1 MDGLAPFFPSKRIEY
16 ALPKLIHLG
25 VPRSN
30 GGAPSY
36 SWDVVRP
43 RTRGGIARG
52 GRTGEK
58 TKRAAPLEKISE
70 RRRKRR
76 KKWRRSLFTSSSDRL
91 EMTANLEEE
100 EEEKE

>member
-1 MDGLAPFFPSKRIEY
+1 MDGLVPFLPSKRIEH
-16 ALPKLIHLG
+16 ALPKPIHLG
-25 VPRSN
+25 MPRSY
-30 GGAPSY
+30 GGAASY

-43 RTRGGIARG
+43 RTRGGIAKGG

-100 EEEKE
+100 EEEE

>member
-1 MDGLAPFFPSKRIEY
+1 MDGLVPFLPSKRIEH
-16 ALPKLIHLG
+16 ALPKPIHLG
-25 VPRSN
+25 MPRSY
-30 GGAPSY
+30 GGAASY

-43 RTRGGIARG
+43 RTRGGIAKGG

-70 RRRKRR
+70 RRKRK

-100 EEEKE
+100 EEEEE